1 MGTAGK
7 IHLRITE
14 SPLHEWTSR
23 NCHLACV
30 QGRGC
35 HDQSLH
41 VCAHLTCFSG
51 FQPNLTKMAQVV
63 PISAGDENCS
73 YTRLNR
79 SFGVFSKSRLETPA
93 CQEQPLPHSVNPKK
107 MKSGQ
112 KTCCKQ
118 RMQTPTIGL
127 ETCSIPPVILGQAAP
142 GGCGVSSSAQKCIQ
156 ARDATPASECRSR
169 DCSSCI
175 MHGPATRSRELPKHI
190 PLTGHGGEGRKTVV
204 TTAC

>member
-156 ARDATPASECRSR
+156 TFSILQETDHSLLPACKPTKGVE
-169 DCSSCI
+169 I
-175 MHGPATRSRELPKHI
+175 Q
-190 PLTGHGGEGRKTVV
+190 GHGII
-204 TTAC
+204 